1 MTAGETLAAWLRAAV
16 SVVAPPTCVVCGT
29 RLSLAERFVCTDCML
44 RLPRL
49 NRHVYPFAEMT
60 ERFAPYLPDI
70 RVCSWFAYQSH
81 TPYTGLITMPKYAG
95 WPDMSEWEGRTYA
108 KEILSDIPGYFDG
121 IDLIVPIPVSRFTR
135 LKRGFNQSRRIAD
148 GVSSVTG
155 IPVADILAIT
165 GRKRSHKRL
174 NREERLGTVG
184 RETYAVTSAYDRLPH
199 RHILIVDDVI
209 TTGATVETAIP
220 ALCGLPDAP
229 THITVLTLGATS
241 LSQ

>member
-1 MTAGETLAAWLRAAV
+1 MTADETLAAWLRAAV
-16 SVVAPPTCVVCGT
+16 SVVAPPTCAICGN

-49 NRHVYPFAEMT
+49 DRHLYPDVEMT
-60 ERFAPYLPDI
+60 RRFSLYLPDI
-70 RVCSWFAYQSH
+70 RVCSWYAYQSH
-81 TPYTGLITMPKYAG
+81 TPCARLITMPKYAG

-108 KEILSDIPGYFDG
+108 REILSQSPEYFDG
-121 IDLIVPIPVSRFTR
+121 IDLIVPVPVSRLALLR
-135 LKRGFNQSRRIAD
+135 RGFNQSRRIAD
-148 GVSSVTG
+148 GISRVTG

-209 TTGATVETAIP
+209 TTGATVETAIR